1 MILAIE
7 TSTGMCSTALIEGG
21 EVLDAREERI
31 GRGHAERLVPMID
44 ELLGSRVPTHIL
56 VSAGPGSF
64 TGIRVGI
71 AAAQGLSI
79 GWQVPVTSFS
89 SLALL
94 AAAARSDHGDA
105 ADVTAVMQGGHG
117 ELFVQG
123 YGGDPLTPVDA
134 PQSLVPNAAATTHD
148 RDLLAGPAAE
158 ALAEAG
164 ASGSVMTLDPLARYA
179 ALLPP
184 ALTSLAPMPLYVRAP
199 DAKPK
204 AA

>member
-1 MILAIE
+1 MILAID
-7 TSTGMCSTALIEGG
+7 TSTGMCSTALILDGT
-21 EVLDAREERI
+21 VIDAREERI
-31 GRGHAERLVPMID
+31 GRGHAERLVPMIED
-44 ELLGSRVPTHIL
+44 LLGAHVPSHVL

-94 AAAARSDHGDA
+94 AAAARDDA
-105 ADVTAVMQGGHG
+105 GGTDDITTVMQGGHG

-123 YGGDPLTPVDA
+123 YGGRTLSALDEPA
-134 PQSLVPNAAATTHD
+134 SLPPATAAARHD
-148 RDLLAGPAAE
+148 RAILAGPAAD
-158 ALAEAG
+158 ALAQAG
-164 ASGSVMTLDPLARYA
+164 ASGTPFTLDPLARHA

-184 ALTSLAPMPLYVRAP
+184 PLTALTPTPLYVRPP